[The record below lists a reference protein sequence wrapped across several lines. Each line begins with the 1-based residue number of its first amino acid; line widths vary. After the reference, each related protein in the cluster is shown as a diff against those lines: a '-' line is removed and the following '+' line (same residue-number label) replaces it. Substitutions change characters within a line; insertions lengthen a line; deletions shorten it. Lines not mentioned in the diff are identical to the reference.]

1 MFCPQC
7 GTKNPDGAAFC
18 GGCGAQLPNRTAQA
32 APAADAAPQQPS
44 PAAPQA
50 APSQPASGTDPA
62 AQAAV
67 PTSGF
72 APLVQKNKK
81 KVVVGGVAAVVVVL
95 GLFMALAGSAGDKST
110 DTGTTETTA
119 TETTKVKVAE
129 AKKVAISEAI
139 NKKSVWF
146 GNNDGIT
153 GSSSNMGTAYIF
165 DGNGSVMVMPTG
177 TLTAAELKGKST
189 DQIIKLVKKANK
201 AWFES
206 MKEEQVKYNEEQIS
220 NTKERISDA
229 KNGKSNEDVEKL
241 NENIETYRS
250 NIEKIE
256 SLEYKL
262 PESSSYSFHIVTDV
276 DGKATSS
283 ETLQYTCEYWSITSE
298 GEWEITQKAA
308 QLEFTENSRNGIT
321 TFSDMSF
328 RRFGNIST
336 KLEDG
341 ANEQYV
347 LDDPDADGVI
357 VDA

>member
-7 GTKNPDGAAFC
+7 GAKNPDGAAFC
-18 GGCGAQLPNRTAQA
+18 GGCGAKLPNRTAQA
-32 APAADAAPQQPS
+32 APAADVAPQQSASAAPQTAPAQPAGG
-44 PAAPQA
+44 AAPA
-50 APSQPASGTDPA
+50 SQT
-62 AQAAV
+62 AV

-110 DTGTTETTA
+110 DTGTATTETTA
-119 TETTKVKVAE
+119 TETTKVKVTE
-129 AKKVAISEAI
+129 AKKVGTSEAI

-146 GNNDGIT
+146 SGDVAS
-153 GSSSNMGTAYIF
+153 SSSNMGTACIF
-165 DGNGSVMVMPTG
+165 DGNGNVKVLSTG

-201 AWFES
+201 TWFES
-206 MKEEQVKYNEEQIS
+206 MKEEQIKNNKNSIS
-220 NTKERISDA
+220 NAKERISDA
-229 KNGKSNEDVEKL
+229 KNGKSNADVDKL
-241 NENIETYRS
+241 NESIETYRS
-250 NIEKIE
+250 NIEKIK
-256 SLEYKL
+256 SLKYKL
-262 PESSSYSFHIVTDV
+262 PEGSSYSFHIVTDV

-283 ETLQYTCEYWSITSE
+283 ETIQLTTEYWSITSE

-308 QLEFTENSRNGIT
+308 QLEFTENSSNGIT

-328 RRFGNIST
+328 RRFGSIST
-336 KLEDG
+336 KLQDG
-341 ANEQYV
+341 VNEQYV